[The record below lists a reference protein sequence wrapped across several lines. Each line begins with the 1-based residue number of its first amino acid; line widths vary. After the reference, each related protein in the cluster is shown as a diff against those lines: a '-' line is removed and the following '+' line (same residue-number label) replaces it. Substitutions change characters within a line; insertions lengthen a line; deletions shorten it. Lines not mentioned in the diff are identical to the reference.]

1 MRIHG
6 AKYNSK
12 PDKNVHKSQLFTNE
26 RLLKLHNLRMFSL
39 RISENKRKNENFSS
53 VQKISLEEMFN
64 VHDPDPDPVL
74 DPDPFLQGKSRTRI
88 WILIR
93 IKWILSTSC
102 ASMCLYVL
110 LNLCF

>member
-102 ASMCLYVL
+102 ASMCLCVL